1 MRTYAVGNNNHR
13 RPLPPTCMRGDCRQN
28 YKFSYAVLTW
38 CFRLRK
44 CCYALLIWHCKVQCR
59 TFAFSYV
66 FLNSVMFFCIVLC
79 SSVLDF
85 VLSILRYAKSNYAYC
100 CNHAILFL
108 CVVLWSFVLCWI
120 IVKWIMLTSYPSWHS
135 LNKIWTTEWGMG
147 LVCQNGGPRGRW

>member
-1 MRTYAVGNNNHR
+1 
-13 RPLPPTCMRGDCRQN
+13 MRGDYRQN

-79 SSVLDF
+79 SSVLDY
-85 VLSILRYAKSNYAYC
+85 VLLRC
-100 CNHAILFL
+100 
-108 CVVLWSFVLCWI
+108 
-120 IVKWIMLTSYPSWHS
+120 IMLCCIGFCSSFHCFKKVCFLSENGLLGFLKFTDLYEYGCHS
-135 LNKIWTTEWGMG
+135 D
-147 LVCQNGGPRGRW
+147 